1 MNGILLIDKPRD
13 FTSFDV
19 VAVIR
24 KLTNQKKI
32 GHTGTLDP
40 MATGVLPILIGNA
53 TKAQSIIPETDKEY
67 LASFQLGITTNT
79 QDILGEI
86 VDQKNFC
93 VSQEQLI
100 ETIKKFCGKISQIPP
115 MFSAV
120 KKNGVRLYTL
130 ARKGIEIER
139 EPRSVEI
146 KKIELIDFNSS
157 TGAGQISVLC
167 SKGTYIRT
175 LCDDIGKSLGCG
187 ATMTSLR
194 RTFACGFFI
203 NQTLSLENI
212 KDIALKHNFQE
223 ILIPTENLFSCY
235 PSIIVSKAQS
245 TRFLN
250 GGNLSLDR
258 INVDKSQKDMKKFR
272 VLNKN
277 SEFLGIGTIDLE
289 SQQLKIFKLFK
300 NGGQNCK

>member
-1 MNGILLIDKPRD
+1 MNGILLVDKPRD

-40 MATGVLPILIGNA
+40 MATGVLPILLGTA
-53 TKAQSIIPETDKEY
+53 TKAQSILPETDKKY

-79 QDILGEI
+79 QDICGEI
-86 VDQKNFC
+86 IDKKEFC
-93 VSQEQLI
+93 VSREQLS
-100 ETIKKFCGKISQIPP
+100 EAIKKFCGKISQIPP

-120 KKNGVRLYTL
+120 KKNGVRLYAL
-130 ARKGIEIER
+130 ARKGIEVER
-139 EPRSVEI
+139 EPRTVEI
-146 KKIELIDFNSS
+146 KKIELIDFNQN
-157 TGAGQISVLC
+157 TGIAQISALC

-175 LCDDIGKSLGCG
+175 LCNDIGTSLGCG
-187 ATMTSLR
+187 ATMTSLQ

-212 KDIALKHNFQE
+212 KNLALNHNIQDF
-223 ILIPTENLFSCY
+223 LIPTEKLFSCY
-235 PSIIVSKAQS
+235 PSINISKLQS
-245 TRFLN
+245 IRFLN
-250 GGNLSLDR
+250 GGSLSLDR
-258 INVDKSQKDMKKFR
+258 INLDNSQKNGQKFR
-272 VLNKN
+272 IYSKDA
-277 SEFLGIGTIDLE
+277 EFLGIGTIDLE

-300 NGGQNCK
+300 NGG